1 MRLLEF
7 FNSSNFLTFRIQIC
21 CLPKLWVVIVA
32 QLEEWLLWSAVRIP
46 ISAKFHLVLLNR
58 KDAKKEKEAGKGSSQ
73 ETCKSGLEPFESGSG
88 NRPEASDVKVQQ
100 FKILSVTP
108 AASAA
113 TADLNFRRKL
123 F

>member
-1 MRLLEF
+1 MRLSWKSGCFEQQ
-7 FNSSNFLTFRIQIC
+7 R
-21 CLPKLWVVIVA
+21 
-32 QLEEWLLWSAVRIP
+32 SAVRIP
-46 ISAKFHLVLLNR
+46 ISAKFHLPVVLLNR

-73 ETCKSGLEPFESGSG
+73 ETCKIGLEPLESGSG